1 MRLNKRAHTSPLYVF
16 RIYFERVY
24 LLEGREANP
33 KRSRDTDTRPR
44 QWRKRR
50 KILSLFFA
58 LLGYIYI
65 YILLYTRVSYILRS
79 RVLLSLSTV
88 ARRRGK
94 RERRPGPRGIR
105 PTGGRYTRAEDE
117 DSLDR
122 WPVSIVAR
130 NAKGERSR
138 KTTEREEALS
148 GRHCVTLCAVR
159 ASRLGRGWRAD
170 ERCYL
175 GGAAM
180 VTEQR

>member
-65 YILLYTRVSYILRS
+65 YILLYTRVSYIFRS
-79 RVLLSLSTV
+79 RVLLFLSTV

>member
-65 YILLYTRVSYILRS
+65 YILLYTRVSYVLRS
-79 RVLLSLSTV
+79 RLLFLSTV

-94 RERRPGPRGIR
+94 RERRFRVR
-105 PTGGRYTRAEDE
+105 AESVRRYTRAEDE

>member
-65 YILLYTRVSYILRS
+65 YYYTRVYRIYFVRAFCCPC
-79 RVLLSLSTV
+79 RPRREAERK
-88 ARRRGK
+88 AREK
-94 RERRPGPRGIR
+94 IPGPRGIR

>member
-1 MRLNKRAHTSPLYVF
+1 M
-16 RIYFERVY
+16 YFVY
-24 LLEGREANP
+24 ISNACTY
-33 KRSRDTDTRPR
+33 SRDARRIRNVRATPTRDR
-44 QWRKRR
+44 DSGGKEE
-50 KILSLFFA
+50 KYSLSFSPSSD
-58 LLGYIYI
+58 IYI
-65 YILLYTRVSYILRS
+65 YIIIHACIVYISFARS
-79 RVLLSLSTV
+79 VVPVDRCEAERK
-88 ARRRGK
+88 AREK
-94 RERRPGPRGIR
+94 IPGPRGIR

>member
-65 YILLYTRVSYILRS
+65 YILLYTRVSYVLRS
-79 RVLLSLSTV
+79 RLLFLSTV

-138 KTTEREEALS
+138 KTTEREEATL
-148 GRHCVTLCAVR
+148 RTTLCNAVCCAR
-159 ASRLGRGWRAD
+159 
-170 ERCYL
+170 
-175 GGAAM
+175 
-180 VTEQR
+180 